1 MRIALIGI
9 QGSGKSTQAY
19 RLGEKLSLP
28 VISLGG
34 ILRAGIEAD
43 DSFVTDWYTR
53 EDIDAGLMAPDHL
66 VKAVL
71 QRESDHL
78 ESFIIEGFPRTVHQA
93 KFLVDTIGIDYVIDI
108 DISEKCAV
116 SRLTSRGRSDDSDEG
131 IRNRIHAYW
140 ESIEEI
146 RTALTQVGKFS
157 DVNGEQSEDGVTDSL
172 IKLVQNS

>member
-9 QGSGKSTQAY
+9 QGSGKSTQAF

-34 ILRAGIEAD
+34 ILREGIEAN

-53 EDIDAGLMAPDHL
+53 ENIDEGLMAPDHL

-71 QRESDHL
+71 KRESDHL
-78 ESFIIEGFPRTVHQA
+78 ESFIIEGFSRTVAQA
-93 KFLVDTIGIDYVIDI
+93 QFLVENIGIDFVIDI
-108 DISEKCAV
+108 DISEKCAI

-146 RTALTQVGKFS
+146 REALTKVEKFS
-157 DVNGEQSEDGVTDSL
+157 AINGEQSEDGVTNSL
-172 IKLVQNS
+172 ISLVKKS